1 MLNAL
6 KKAFSDVFKR
16 NILGL
21 LWATVFITL
30 VLFGLLFFGFS
41 ELSRYW
47 QIKDMPYMSA
57 IINAVGVLAFFVL
70 ALFLFPPVATFV
82 AGFFMDTAVERLEA
96 ENKNLPLR
104 AVPLAESVKMSG
116 VAMAKSV
123 LTSSVLVPMSFVP
136 IFTLITPILFYF
148 FNGRLFAREY
158 FFTVAL
164 RYQDYEKTEKMFRD
178 HRNYW
183 TLAGVV
189 IVFLMTIPLINII
202 SPLVAVAFMQNLFL
216 EKRKG
221 MKQ

>member
-1 MLNAL
+1 
-6 KKAFSDVFKR
+6 
-16 NILGL
+16 
-21 LWATVFITL
+21 
-30 VLFGLLFFGFS
+30 
-41 ELSRYW
+41 
-47 QIKDMPYMSA
+47 
-57 IINAVGVLAFFVL
+57 
-70 ALFLFPPVATFV
+70 
-82 AGFFMDTAVERLEA
+82 
-96 ENKNLPLR
+96 
-104 AVPLAESVKMSG
+104 
-116 VAMAKSV
+116 
-123 LTSSVLVPMSFVP
+123 MSFVP

-183 TLAGVV
+183 TFAGVV